1 MRGVIAICGVDGS
14 GKSTQVKLLE
24 KYLSQKGFKV
34 KRVWFRW
41 VAFLSYPFLALCR
54 FLGYTRWRTVARS
67 NVKYAERRFY
77 LNKALA
83 KVWPWLFAIDTFI
96 NFIFRI
102 KFRKILGYV
111 ILCDRFIPDVLVD
124 LMCETRDFRLPRR
137 VVGRI
142 LLSLVPGD
150 SKLVIVDVREKTAY
164 TRKNDIPSLVYLK
177 ERRKLYLYLARVLN
191 IPIVNGEMKIHEVN
205 TAILRLL
212 KIIP

>member
-1 MRGVIAICGVDGS
+1 MR
-14 GKSTQVKLLE
+14 
-24 KYLSQKGFKV
+24 
-34 KRVWFRW
+34 
-41 VAFLSYPFLALCR
+41 
-54 FLGYTRWRTVARS
+54 
-67 NVKYAERRFY
+67 YAERRFY
-77 LNKALA
+77 LNEALA
-83 KVWPWLFAIDTFI
+83 RVWPWLFAIDTFI

-124 LMCETRDFRLPRR
+124 LMCETRDFQLPRR
-137 VVGRI
+137 VVGRM

-205 TAILRLL
+205 TVILRLL